1 MYRLVSKNRDGEDD
15 FALGHPDNYPAP
27 NLSCSRSQ
35 TLDTGLGK
43 EIEIGRSF
51 QCTPHAFVLRY
62 GKNGGNFI
70 VFVRCTRA
78 TTSCVVESV
87 KAGVGV
93 QVQYIQKTFV
103 VVFSVKTRSLLSL
116 RYLAESVSA
125 ERKLSSSIREVA
137 RSYRRLSP
145 HPLNTVCVSRP
156 RKVSTTCFLFL
167 FCCLFGLG
175 DGASSWW
182 EVPTWEEDWQW
193 LIWRHLL
200 G

>member
-1 MYRLVSKNRDGEDD
+1 MILHQVIRIITPPPTCPVPVPRHSTRVWEKKQKLV
-15 FALGHPDNYPAP
+15 ALFSAH
-27 NLSCSRSQ
+27 LMR
-35 TLDTGLGK
+35 
-43 EIEIGRSF
+43 
-51 QCTPHAFVLRY
+51 FVLRY
-62 GKNGGNFI
+62 GKNGGNFT

-116 RYLAESVSA
+116 RYLAESASA

-156 RKVSTTCFLFL
+156 RKASSTCFLFL

-193 LIWRHLL
+193 LIWGHLL